1 MLRSK
6 RFGLRYMILSAALLA
21 APAVIGTR
29 PAATSPY
36 LSALSD
42 LVAGS
47 TYAATLRCSHTRCQG
62 VKCVGTGQR
71 TDCSTD
77 GVTCS
82 TFTCRF

>member
-1 MLRSK
+1 MRKSK
-6 RFGLRYMILSAALLA
+6 RFALRFLMLSAALLA
-21 APAVIGTR
+21 LTVVFGAR
-29 PAATSPY
+29 PATTSPY

-42 LVAGS
+42 LTAAS
-47 TYAATLRCSHTRCQG
+47 TYAATVRCSHTRCQS

-71 TDCSTD
+71 TDCATD